1 MSVKSIPDD
10 VSLEDFSKNVKIFF
24 MVCERVFQFHQEKEL
39 TLRNKVVTKVK
50 GQADPVL
57 KTEFRN
63 MYADYFNDFKSK
75 FENKYLDSK
84 PEVRYSAFANFYDDI
99 DIDLFSNDI
108 LPTDWIK
115 EGYCLMMP
123 KPTKDVA
130 KKGGAKPKPIKIYL
144 NGIQGQAKA
153 YEEFYISEK
162 ESTVDKTDDKCYI
175 ALKFQKALM
184 MVLVTLE
191 VRSEQR
197 EKLLEFVKQLD
208 IRIVKRGNEVEQ
220 AKKPKE
226 DAGIIG
232 MIKGAISS
240 SGYNFGEGAVDTI
253 VDKFKGN
260 PKLKSLLNKF
270 DGVAKGE
277 SPDVSDDLAVD
288 LLEGVGNVINDLK
301 TNMKNGTGN
310 KSINPTQLLDVVG
323 DAFERSEKSNQAKTN
338 NNNNN
343 APPDNTSQ
351 EGETNNTN
359 EVKQ

>member
-1 MSVKSIPDD
+1 MSVNPIPDD
-10 VSLEDFSKNVKIFF
+10 VSIEDFNKNVKIFF
-24 MVCERVFQFHQEKEL
+24 MVCERTFQYHQEKEL
-39 TLRNKVVTKVK
+39 ELRNKVVTKVK

-63 MYADYFNDFKSK
+63 MYEDYFNEFKSK
-75 FENKYLDSK
+75 YENKYLDDK
-84 PEVRYSAFANFYDDI
+84 PEVRFSIFKNFYDDI
-99 DIDLFSNDI
+99 DIDLFSNDV

-123 KPTKDVA
+123 KPTK
-130 KKGGAKPKPIKIYL
+130 KGAVKTKPIKVYL
-144 NGIQGQAKA
+144 NGIHGQAKS
-153 YEEFYISEK
+153 YEEFFASK
-162 ESTVDKTDDKCYI
+162 KDSSVDKTDDKCYI
-175 ALKFQKALM
+175 SLKLQKALM
-184 MVLVTLE
+184 MILTTIE

-197 EKLLEFVKQLD
+197 DKLLEFVKQLD

-220 AKKPKE
+220 AKKPKD

-310 KSINPTQLLDVVG
+310 KGINPTQLLDVVG
-323 DAFERSEKSNQAKTN
+323 EAFERSEKSNQNKSTSETPAETSN
-338 NNNNN
+338 N
-343 APPDNTSQ
+343 
-351 EGETNNTN
+351 NNTN
-359 EVKQ
+359 EINNTNQ